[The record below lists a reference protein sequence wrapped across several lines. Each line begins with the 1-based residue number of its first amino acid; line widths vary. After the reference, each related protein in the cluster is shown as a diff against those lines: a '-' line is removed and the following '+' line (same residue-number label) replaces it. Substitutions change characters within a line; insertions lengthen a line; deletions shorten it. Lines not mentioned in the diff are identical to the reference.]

1 MFRRRTHDECGE
13 RGASM
18 VEFAM
23 LAPVFFL
30 VIFGIVEMALMFQ
43 AWASVQHGSELG
55 ARYAVVGLSTCTS
68 GGTDR
73 VSCIISEARKGIGQ
87 VQNPASATITVDSW
101 KFPSYSTKTANS
113 AGGECDAVQV
123 TVKYT
128 RSTITPIISAII
140 PSVTVTGSQ
149 RFINE
154 PFTTCA

>member
-1 MFRRRTHDECGE
+1 MTRGRFRRHGE

-18 VEFAM
+18 VEFAL

-30 VIFGIVEMALMFQ
+30 VIFGIIEMGMIFQ
-43 AWASVQHGSELG
+43 AWVSVQHGSQLG
-55 ARYAVVGLSTCTS
+55 ARFAVVGASTCAS

-73 VSCIISEARKGIGQ
+73 VSCIISEARAGIGQ
-87 VQNPASATITVDSW
+87 LKDPSSATITVDSW
-101 KFPSYSTKTANS
+101 KYPSYTTKTANS

-128 RSTITPIISAII
+128 HNTITPIISAII
-140 PSVTVTGSQ
+140 PSVTLTGKQ

-154 PFTTCA
+154 PFTTCK